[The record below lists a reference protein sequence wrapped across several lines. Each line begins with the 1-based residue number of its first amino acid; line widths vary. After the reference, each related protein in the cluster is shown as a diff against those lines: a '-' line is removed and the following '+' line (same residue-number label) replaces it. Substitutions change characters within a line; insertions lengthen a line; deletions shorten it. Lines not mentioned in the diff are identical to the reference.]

1 MDLPLA
7 TILNSLEDAILCV
20 DENSILVLLNEAAAK
35 VFGCDRAM
43 AIGQHTS
50 RFPVVADAVRQ
61 LNLHEVAGIGGASK
75 AVRRLQISGGSE
87 AVPMEAVV
95 SCALV
100 NGSRLYTAV
109 IRDNSLQ
116 QKMEKEVY
124 ESRKTQAIGALASGI
139 AHDFNNV
146 LAAVISQI
154 DLVLHSTECPV

>member
-50 RFPVVADAVRQ
+50 RFPVIADTVRQ
-61 LNLHEVAGIGGASK
+61 LNLQEVAGIGGASK
-75 AVRRLQISGGSE
+75 AVRRLQISGGGE

-100 NGSRLYTAV
+100 NGSR
-109 IRDNSLQ
+109 D
-116 QKMEKEVY
+116 
-124 ESRKTQAIGALASGI
+124 RKS
-139 AHDFNNV
+139 V
-146 LAAVISQI
+146 V
-154 DLVLHSTECPV
+154 